1 MVVTNL
7 KGLKE
12 LSTLFLRTVS
22 ERVSKEVSILKVK
35 KRLCDVKQS
44 LGFAEADE
52 VLSTDLQT
60 AWGKNR
66 EERKKNSK
74 I

>member
-12 LSTLFLRTVS
+12 LSTLFLRTVC

-52 VLSTDLQT
+52 V
-60 AWGKNR
+60 
-66 EERKKNSK
+66 
-74 I
+74 